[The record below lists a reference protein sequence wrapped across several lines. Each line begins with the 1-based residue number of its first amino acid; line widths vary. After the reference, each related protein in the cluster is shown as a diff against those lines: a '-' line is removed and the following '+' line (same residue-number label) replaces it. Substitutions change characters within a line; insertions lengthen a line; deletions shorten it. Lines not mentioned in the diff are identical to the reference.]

1 VLAAI
6 LATAASTQDAWWGA
20 ALLLAYS
27 LGLGVPF
34 LLLAWGY
41 AGAGRVFGWFRRHAR
56 GVEIA
61 GGSILVLMGVL
72 MIAGLWL
79 RLFTPLLR
87 WYAEKG
93 WPPV

>member
-1 VLAAI
+1 M
-6 LATAASTQDAWWGA
+6 
-20 ALLLAYS
+20 AYS

-41 AGAGRVFGWFRRHAR
+41 ARAGRVSGWLRRHAR
-56 GVEIA
+56 GVEIV
-61 GGSILVLMGVL
+61 GGSTLVLMGVL

-87 WYAEKG
+87 WYAG
-93 WPPV
+93 NGRPPV